1 MTYLSEYNIIKEN
14 MTQPDP
20 IKNDNPAIV
29 DLVVKDLE
37 ERKSMGIQ
45 GYGVAL
51 QKNNGRDML

>member
-1 MTYLSEYNIIKEN
+1 

-45 GYGVAL
+45 GYVVAL

>member
-1 MTYLSEYNIIKEN
+1 

-45 GYGVAL
+45 RYGVAL